1 MDIVLD
7 IALLIAIVILCWR
20 GYQGNAVWLSF
31 VGQALYRLLHGHG
44 FWGQLLRFAPLA
56 VGWLMLC
63 HRVNTAGWHA
73 TAAGGIL
80 IAMTIGLDAMRKLE
94 EQQKMERTSCEK

>member
-1 MDIVLD
+1 MVMLLD
-7 IALLIAIVILCWR
+7 ISLLLVIALLCWR
-20 GYQGNAVWLSF
+20 GYRGNGLWLF
-31 VGQALYRLLHGHG
+31 YTGKMLHRLLCGKG
-44 FWGQLLRFAPLA
+44 FWGQLFSFAPIA
-56 VGWLMLC
+56 IGWLLLC

-94 EQQKMERTSCEK
+94 EQQKLEKTLCEK